1 MPVARPDAL
10 PELAAILTAE
20 LKGILTGAGRIH
32 EQMMA
37 GAGLEVGLAAV
48 DAARGSPARAP
59 RRKD

>member
-10 PELAAILTAE
+10 PELALILTSE

-37 GAGLEVGLAAV
+37 GAGLEVGFAAV
-48 DAARGSPARAP
+48 GGPGLAGASAP
-59 RRKD
+59 RKD